1 MHMLF
6 SRVAPYL
13 VAYLLGVATPVL
25 VAALFFRG
33 QDNERDN
40 SCFLIWLLV
49 ILFVAISA
57 VVYFW
62 AAGGA

>member
-1 MHMLF
+1 MHF
-6 SRVAPYL
+6 SSVAPYL
-13 VAYLLGVATPVL
+13 IAYLLGVATPVV

-49 ILFVAISA
+49 FLFVAIIA
-57 VVYFW
+57 IVYFW
-62 AAGGA
+62 AAGDV

>member
-1 MHMLF
+1 MRF
-6 SRVAPYL
+6 SSFAPYL
-13 VAYLLGVATPVL
+13 IAYLLGVATPVL
-25 VAALFFRG
+25 AAMLFFRG

-40 SCFLIWLLV
+40 SCFLVWLLV

-62 AAGGA
+62 AAGGV